1 MVLWGRPA
9 PRGYLSVSSVSP
21 EEHGIEGPVP
31 RPPGGP
37 LVGPAQPPV
46 RLPHQGGGLL
56 PQRVRD
62 RAPVPVPWPAL
73 LCPRCRPPSLPLRL
87 RRRCRAP
94 PPLCRG
100 HLHRLRPRRRGGWLV
115 LGSWGLGGD
124 ELAGV
129 RVVEVVVVVVVVVM
143 GVVCRHLLDAGGDAP
158 HRLHV
163 RLRGRPALCPPPF
176 VPSSPLG
183 SHALSSLSLGAR
195 GALALALGPLSS
207 PLPVSRVPPPVPHAL
222 ARPLSHLPSPCP
234 LHLGSLPVPLRA
246 LPVPWPLPGPLPRV
260 APSAACALL
269 PPAAAP
275 FLDHSP
281 GVPLPLQLRQRDA
294 RRRALARRGA
304 DVPLPPR
311 GEGLGG
317 ERLGGAGVGV
327 GGVGV
332 GAVLRALPAHCCCCG
347 GRRRGVRGPCGVFFS
362 RLRGVL
368 GVAAW
373 PAEAVARPAGAT
385 RATPRAPSSFS
396 SAAAAAAGEAPVAR
410 AGSVPRVRGVLGV
423 AAWPAE
429 AGSQPAGVAAAAPR
443 APSSLSFAA
452 VAAAD
457 EAPVARAGS
466 APRFRGVLGVAA
478 WSAEAVV
485 RPAGAAVAI
494 PRAPFLLSSAAA
506 AAPGDA
512 PGSCAGAAPGVGGV
526 PGAAVG
532 AAAWLAG
539 AAVSASCASGAPSR
553 GRAAGLAAW
562 AAEAVIS
569 AGSGLR
575 AGGGGPT
582 STAASASLRSPRSAR
597 VSPVH
602 SGEEAGE
609 QERDRRWWRLSRW
622 GDPSESAI
630 TVILVGM
637 RGGRRALST
646 TSWCI
651 SAVPWAVPCGA
662 LRGGGGEGVGGRLWR
677 QPRTAG
683 GLRPSTGTGRGGGG
697 ATRPTRRAIAASLG
711 RGRGPWAPGGRRA
724 MSGGAAPG
732 GPP

>member
-1 MVLWGRPA
+1 MVLWGCPP
-9 PRGYLSVSSVSP
+9 PRGYLSVSSVPP
-21 EEHGIEGPVP
+21 EEHSIEGPVP

-46 RLPHQGGGLL
+46 HLPHQGEGLL

-73 LCPRCRPPSLPLRL
+73 LRPPCRPPSLPLRL

-94 PPLCRG
+94 SPLRRG
-100 HLHRLRPRRRGGWLV
+100 HPRRLRPRRGGGLLV
-115 LGSWGLGGD
+115 LVSWGLGGD

-129 RVVEVVVVVVVVVM
+129 RVDVVEVVVVVVVVVV

-163 RLRGRPALCPPPF
+163 RLQGRPALCPPPF
-176 VPSSPLG
+176 APSSPLG
-183 SHALSSLSLGAR
+183 SLAPSRLSLGAG

-207 PLPVSRVPPPVPHAL
+207 PLPVSRVPPPVHHAL
-222 ARPLSHLPSPCP
+222 ARSLSHLPPPCP
-234 LHLGSLPVPLRA
+234 LHLGSLPAPLRA
-246 LPVPWPLPGPLPRV
+246 LPVPWPLPDPDPLPRV
-260 APSAACALL
+260 APSALL

-317 ERLGGAGVGV
+317 NGLGGLVWVRVGL
-327 GGVGV
+327 
-332 GAVLRALPAHCCCCG
+332 AWARYFALSLPTA
-347 GRRRGVRGPCGVFFS
+347 
-362 RLRGVL
+362 
-368 GVAAW
+368 
-373 PAEAVARPAGAT
+373 
-385 RATPRAPSSFS
+385 
-396 SAAAAAAGEAPVAR
+396 AAAAAAGEASAAR
-410 AGSVPRVRGVLGV
+410 AGFFPRLRGVLGA

-429 AGSQPAGVAAAAPR
+429 AVSRPAGVAAAAPR

-457 EAPVARAGS
+457 EAPVA
-466 APRFRGVLGVAA
+466 
-478 WSAEAVV
+478 
-485 RPAGAAVAI
+485 AVAT
-494 PRAPFLLSSAAA
+494 PRTSCSFSSAAA
-506 AAPGDA
+506 AAAGEAPAARVGSVPRVRGALEVAARPAEVVSRPAGVAAAAPRAPSPLSFVAVAAADEAPVARAVATPRAPFLFSSAAAAALGDA
-512 PGSCAGAAPGVGGV
+512 PGSCAGAAPRVGGV
-526 PGAAVG
+526 RGAAVG
-532 AAAWLAG
+532 AAAWLA
-539 AAVSASCASGAPSR
+539 AASASCVSGR
-553 GRAAGLAAW
+553 GAAAGLAAW
-562 AAEAVIS
+562 AAGAVAP
-569 AGSGLR
+569 AGPGSR

-582 STAASASLRSPRSAR
+582 STAASASLRSSRSAR
-597 VSPVH
+597 VSPVD
-602 SGEEAGE
+602 SGEETGE
-609 QERDRRWWRLSRW
+609 RERDRRWWRSSRW

-630 TVILVGM
+630 TVTLVGV
-637 RGGRRALST
+637 RGGRRALPT

-683 GLRPSTGTGRGGGG
+683 GLRPSNGIGRGGGG
-697 ATRPTRRAIAASLG
+697 VTRPTRRATAPSLG
-711 RGRGPWAPGGRRA
+711 RGPGPWAPGGRRA
-724 MSGGAAPG
+724 VSGAAAPG